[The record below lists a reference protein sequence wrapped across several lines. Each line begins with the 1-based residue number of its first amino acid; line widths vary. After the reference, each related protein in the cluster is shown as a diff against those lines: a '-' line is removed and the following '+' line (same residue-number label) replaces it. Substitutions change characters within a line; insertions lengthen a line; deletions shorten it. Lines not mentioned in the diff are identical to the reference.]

1 MKYFNKTGWTAYFSG
16 TEDGEMAR
24 MRPVEAWDPVT
35 GSALIVDTE
44 AGTLRPVASYAD
56 FTRLERAGTVIGAL
70 PGNGW
75 RATWD
80 DEDGGPVTQ
89 DVLGWLITDAGGA
102 MPIVVSEDGL
112 VEFADSADRLTP
124 PDVGE

>member
-16 TEDGEMAR
+16 AEGGKMAR

-35 GSALIVDTE
+35 GSALIVDTDS
-44 AGTLRPVASYAD
+44 GTLKPVASYPD
-56 FTRLERAGTVIGAL
+56 FVRLERAGRVVGVL

-80 DEDGGPVTQ
+80 DEDDGPVTQ
-89 DVLGWLITDAGGA
+89 DVLGWLITDSGGA

-112 VEFADSADRLTP
+112 VEFAESADRLTP
-124 PDVGE
+124 PGDGE